1 MNAPFVSV
9 IIPVFNQ
16 GELALQAIDSVL
28 SQRYPHIQTIVV
40 DDGSTDGTADLIAG
54 QFGDRITLL
63 RQANKGP
70 SAASNAALAVAKG
83 EFIALMGG
91 DDISTP
97 DRLAHQ
103 VEILTSGEWDIVF
116 SQPTLIDQEGKTLD
130 DAGYPVFFQPR
141 RHKSVFVSL
150 YFDDNYFCAPSAT
163 MHRAVAEAVGPFHE
177 GLIQLQDYDYWLRAS
192 GLGYRIGL
200 FDHRVVKYRRHIGN
214 LSTNQRDFA
223 SRAEIPVVLKR
234 ALRLAQPEVIRPLFP
249 GLLLPVVNPKQPLSP
264 FEQST
269 LLLAHPREEV
279 RLAGIDRAI
288 SLLDDPTE
296 TPSLH
301 GGVDLFRFIYTAG
314 QEQH

>member
-1 MNAPFVSV
+1 MNAPLVSV
-9 IIPVFNQ
+9 IVPVFNQ
-16 GELALQAIDSVL
+16 GALAVQAVDSVL
-28 SQRYPHIQTIVV
+28 SQSYPHVQTIVV
-40 DDGSTDGTADLIAG
+40 DDGSTDGTADLISR
-54 QFGDRITLL
+54 QFGKRVTLL

-70 SAASNAALAVAKG
+70 SAATNAALHVAKG
-83 EFIALMGG
+83 DIIALMGG
-91 DDISTP
+91 DDISTG

-103 VEILTSGEWDIVF
+103 IEILASNEWDIVF
-116 SQPTLIDQEGKTLD
+116 SLPILIDQEGETLED
-130 DAGYPVFFQPR
+130 TRYPVFFSPR
-141 RHKSVFVSL
+141 RHKPVFTSL

-177 GLIQLQDYDYWLRAS
+177 GLIQLQDYDYWLRAA

-234 ALRLAQPEVIRPLFP
+234 AIRLARPEVIRPLFP
-249 GLLLPVVNPKQPLSP
+249 GLLLPVMNPKQPLSP

-269 LLLAHPREEV
+269 LLLAHSREEV

-288 SLLDDPTE
+288 SLLDDPNDA
-296 TPSLH
+296 PAMH
-301 GGVDLFRFIYTAG
+301 GGVDLFRYIYTAG
-314 QEQH
+314 QERK